1 MTYDE
6 FDIEAKLIYRGN
18 PLQLPAAPPSADQI
32 MTGDGHLLLAG
43 FLLKREA
50 DRVQSG
56 SKGDDCI
63 LQMHFRQ

>member
-1 MTYDE
+1 M
-6 FDIEAKLIYRGN
+6 R
-18 PLQLPAAPPSADQI
+18 
-32 MTGDGHLLLAG
+32 GDGHLLIAG